1 MTEYRCR
8 FIAPRMSAWSTLEA
22 DSPELAANECHCRD
36 ERSHAI
42 TYTPDASKPGANI
55 HFALVEVEHHGSWV
69 SKIYTSGI
77 MRRGRV
83 KARPAV
89 TLVDVAKAVRW
100 ERDPSELLE
109 DGWIGEEPT

>member
-1 MTEYRCR
+1 MTIE
-8 FIAPRMSAWSTLEA
+8 EA
-22 DSPELAANECHCRD
+22 LA
-36 ERSHAI
+36 
-42 TYTPDASKPGANI
+42 PDASKPGANI

-77 MRRGRV
+77 MRRGGV

-109 DGWIGEEPT
+109 DGWIGEEVPRESRHRDNCAAMDD